1 MTKDRRDADAESF
14 DELTFA
20 DFKRLAKDPSLSR
33 YEKIG
38 FPDSYRAGKEDQ
50 IFQDIVQKLSRLAL
64 TEQVVL
70 EIGPGCGELPL
81 RLIALCRT
89 QRHRLILVDSEEMLA
104 HLPNEPFIRKVP
116 AFYPRC
122 RELFEEYAA
131 KVNVIVAYSVLHHL
145 FREASIF
152 EFLDKSLSL
161 LAHGGQML
169 IGDVPNISKRKRFFA
184 SPEGIRYHQAFTK
197 TTEVPAVQWNAL
209 EPGRIDDAVIVSIL
223 LRCRQAG
230 FDAYL
235 LPQRDDL
242 PMANRREDIL
252 IRKP

>member
-1 MTKDRRDADAESF
+1 MTKDQRDADSEKF
-14 DELTFA
+14 EELTFA
-20 DFKRLAKDPSLSR
+20 DFKRLARDPSLSR

-64 TEQVVL
+64 NEQVVL
-70 EIGPGCGELPL
+70 EIGPGCSELPL
-81 RLIALCRT
+81 MLIALCRK

-104 HLPNEPFIRKVP
+104 HLPDEPFIRKVP

-122 RELFEEYAA
+122 QQLLQEYAA
-131 KVNVIVAYSVLHHL
+131 KVDVILAYSVLHHL
-145 FREASIF
+145 FRESSVF
-152 EFLDKSLSL
+152 EFLDASLGL
-161 LAHGGQML
+161 LAHGGEML
-169 IGDVPNISKRKRFFA
+169 IGDVPNISKRKRFFT
-184 SPEGIRYHQAFTK
+184 SPEGVRYHQAFTK
-197 TTEVPAVQWNAL
+197 TTEVPAVQWSTL

-223 LRCRQAG
+223 LRCREAG
-230 FDAYL
+230 FDAYVV
-235 LPQRDDL
+235 PQGDHL